1 MIELFFGIVYTSCK
15 VMKRCIGKE
24 KSMAGAA
31 GMGGMGGM
39 ADDPEGFCAKEN
51 NLVLKG
57 GEWVAAR
64 DE

>member
-1 MIELFFGIVYTSCK
+1 
-15 VMKRCIGKE
+15 MKRCIGKE